1 MLRDLKN
8 FNMSEVEEK
17 TLEFWKTSK
26 IFQKSLKNRQGKK
39 VFRFFEGPPTAN
51 GRPGIHHVLARSFKD
66 FILRYKSMQGFYVPR
81 KAGWDTHGLPVEL
94 GVEKKLGLKS
104 KKEIEAFGV
113 AKFNKECKSSVW
125 EFKSDWE
132 KLTERMGFWLDM
144 DNPYVTYENN
154 YIESIWNLLSE
165 IDKKKY
171 LYKGHKVLPW
181 CSRCGTALSSHEI
194 AQGYKEVEDESVFV
208 KFKILKNQRTGTV
221 SFADNA
227 YIVSWTTTPWTLPGN
242 VALAVGEKINYVG
255 VKVGGEIFVLA
266 EERVSSVLGENAQ
279 ILFKLQGKDLIGL
292 KYEPLFDIKSL
303 KSAKSYQVYGASFVT
318 TSDGSGVVHTA
329 VMYGEDDYVLG
340 EKLGLPRFHTVDD
353 AGKFVSEV
361 KDFAGE
367 YVKSKATEAKIF
379 EYLKSNN
386 NLFKRELYKHEYPF
400 CWRCSTPILYY
411 ARSSWFIKMS
421 AVKNVL
427 IKENKKINWIP
438 EHVKNGRFGE
448 WLKDLKDWAISR
460 ERYWGTPLPIWECSS
475 CNTHQVVSSISDLE
489 KYGENNSNNFFLVRH
504 GEAEHNLKNILAMGD
519 YEKKN
524 PSHLTKKGIKQIESL
539 AKKLK
544 TKKIDLIFSSP
555 YARTLETSEIISKT
569 TGAKIH
575 KDDRLKDID
584 TGVFNGQKIEEYIK
598 FHGQGP
604 EKFSIVPQGGE
615 SKIEVR
621 RRIVEAFREINSKYK
636 GKNIVIVSHGDP
648 LWLLDAALNSR
659 SEKETFEYKYIQ
671 PGELRNIKSSNLPF
685 NGDGLLDVHKPFID
699 EVHLNCKKCH
709 KKMTRVK
716 EVLDVWFDSG
726 AMPFASI
733 HYPFENSNLIT
744 TKKSFPADYIS
755 EGMDQT
761 RGWFYTLLAISCLL
775 GKGAPYKNVIST
787 GLLLDKNGQKMSK
800 SKGNVVEPMETI
812 KKFGVDVIRW
822 FFFSASDPGEAK
834 RYDEAEI
841 MKVYRKLH
849 MLVYNSFAYLK
860 TYSHAFSNISKV
872 NPDKSPNLL
881 DKWILIRLNEAVEAT
896 TKSLDAYD
904 ALSATKAIEALV
916 DDLSRWYIR
925 RSRDRFASPSSE
937 SDLNFASATLNF
949 ALLNI
954 SKLIAPLSPFLAD
967 AVYKSLYA
975 GNKLESVHLETWPK
989 FKKLTPANKALIVNM
1004 EALRK
1009 ICSDA
1014 LSLRQEIGIKI
1025 RQPLAKLSVKSAEK
1039 NLSKNKDLIEIIKD
1053 EINVK
1058 EVVFGADQE
1067 NELELDRNITP
1078 ELFAEGRFRE
1088 ILRTCQKARQD
1099 AGLKVGEGIEISISA
1114 SKENLNIINKFI
1126 DEFKSSLK
1134 AKRVALFEF
1143 SDNRKISHDFV
1154 SRGEIDSSPFEIFLK
1169 KI

>member
-1 MLRDLKN
+1 
-8 FNMSEVEEK
+8 MSEVEEK

-51 GRPGIHHVLARSFKD
+51 GKPGIHHVLARSFKD
-66 FILRYKSMQGFYVPR
+66 VILRYKSMQGFAVPR
-81 KAGWDTHGLPVEL
+81 KAGWDTHGLPVEIA
-94 GVEKKLGLKS
+94 VEKKLGLKS

-144 DNPYVTYENN
+144 ENPYVTYENN
-154 YIESIWNLLSE
+154 YIESVWNLLSE

-181 CSRCGTALSSHEI
+181 CTRCGTALSSHEI

-208 KFKILKNQRTGTV
+208 KFKILKNQRSGTV
-221 SFADNA
+221 SFADNV
-227 YIVSWTTTPWTLPGN
+227 YIISWTTTPWTLPGN
-242 VALAVGEKINYVG
+242 VALAVGEKIDYVG
-255 VKVGGEIFVLA
+255 VKVGGEIFILA
-266 EERVSSVLGENAQ
+266 EERVSKVLGENAQ
-279 ILFKLQGKDLIGL
+279 ILFKLKGKDLVGL
-292 KYEPLFDIKSL
+292 KYEPLFDVHSL
-303 KSAKSYQVYGASFVT
+303 KSAKSYQIYPANFVT

-340 EKLGLPRFHTVDD
+340 EKLGLPKFHTVDE
-353 AGKFVSEV
+353 AGKFVAEV

-367 YVKSKATEAKIF
+367 YVKSRATEAKIF
-379 EYLKSNN
+379 EYLKSKNF
-386 NLFKRELYKHEYPF
+386 LLKKELYKHEYPF
-400 CWRCSTPILYY
+400 CWRCSTAILYY
-411 ARSSWFIKMS
+411 ARQSWFIKMS
-421 AVKNVL
+421 AIKNIL

-438 EHVKNGRFGE
+438 EHIKNGRFGE

-460 ERYWGTPLPIWECSS
+460 ERYWGTPLPIWECNE
-475 CNTHQVVSSISDLE
+475 CNSYEVVGSIADLTKKSE
-489 KYGENNSNNFFLVRH
+489 SNNNKFFLVRH
-504 GEAEHNLKNILAMGD
+504 GESDHSLFERLSGGE

-544 TKKIDLIFSSP
+544 TKKVDMILSSP
-555 YARTLETSEIISKT
+555 YLRTLETSKIISDVL
-569 TGAKIH
+569 GVKI
-575 KDDRLKDID
+575 LKDERLTEINA
-584 TGVFNGQKIEEYIK
+584 GIFNGDTIHNYTKSFSSPEERFSKI
-598 FHGQGP
+598 P
-604 EKFSIVPQGGE
+604 EGGE
-615 SKIEVR
+615 SKNQVR
-621 RRIVEAFREINSKYK
+621 KRIVEFIGEIDSKHK
-636 GKNIVIVSHGDP
+636 DKSIVIVSHGDP
-648 LWLLDAALNSR
+648 LWLLDSSLR
-659 SEKETFEYKYIQ
+659 GETNKDSSYDNYIKV
-671 PGELRNIKSSNLPF
+671 GEFRKVNFPSLPF
-685 NGDGLLDVHKPFID
+685 NEDGFLDVHKPFID
-699 EVHLNCKKCH
+699 EVHLDCKKCH
-709 KKMTRVK
+709 KKMNRVK

-733 HYPFENSNLIT
+733 HYPFENKNLIA
-744 TKKSFPADYIS
+744 TKQSFPADYIS

-775 GKGAPYKNVIST
+775 GKGAPYLNVIST

-800 SKGNVVEPMETI
+800 SKGNIVEPMETI

-834 RYDEAEI
+834 RFDEVEI

-860 TYSHAFSNISKV
+860 TYSHAFSNIAKV
-872 NPDKSPNLL
+872 DANKSSSLL
-881 DKWILIRLNEAVEAT
+881 DKWILVRLNETIEAT

-904 ALSATKAIEALV
+904 ALSATRAIEAMV

-937 SDLNFASATLNF
+937 SDLNFAASTLNF
-949 ALLNI
+949 VLLNI

-975 GNKLESVHLETWPK
+975 GNKFESVHLENWPK
-989 FKKLTPANKALIVNM
+989 SKKPTPSDKTLIANMDAV
-1004 EALRK
+1004 RK

-1014 LSLRQEIGIKI
+1014 LSLRQAMGIKI
-1025 RQPLAKLSVKSAEK
+1025 RQPLASLKIK
-1039 NLSKNKDLIEIIKD
+1039 NQISKIKDNEELLNVIKD

-1058 EVVFGADQE
+1058 EVTFGADQE

-1099 AGLKVGEGIEISISA
+1099 AGLKVGEGIEISVSA
-1114 SKENLNIINKFI
+1114 SKENLNIISKFI

-1134 AKRVALFEF
+1134 AKKVTLFES
-1143 SDNRKISHDFV
+1143 SDSRKIIHDFV
-1154 SRGEIDSSPFEIFLK
+1154 SRGEIDGGQFEIFIK
-1169 KI
+1169 KN